1 MTTSIQQTIYTS
13 TDFKQLQGKLRL
25 KILEMYFN
33 ANAGHIGC
41 SLSCIDLMI
50 GSLITHRKESE
61 VFLLSKGHAAA
72 SLYACLHELG
82 EISDE
87 TLKTFYQNGTTLPAH
102 PAPNKIKGIPF
113 ATGSL
118 GHGLPIA
125 IGIAQA
131 NKILKNDEFTY
142 VLMSDGETN
151 EGTTWEG
158 GHYAVAKRLDN
169 LIVMIDKNGLQGFG
183 NTHDILGVSAD
194 KNKWEAMGFEVVEV
208 DGHNVFQ
215 IHQQIE
221 LFKAVKNG
229 IPKLL
234 IANTIKGKGVSYM
247 ENKLEWHYLPMKLE
261 NYEMAIND
269 VKHNYKSITGF

>member
-1 MTTSIQQTIYTS
+1 MTTSTQQASIYTS
-13 TDFKQLQGKLRL
+13 ADFKQLQGKLRL

-41 SLSCIDLMI
+41 SLSCVDLMI

-72 SLYACLHELG
+72 SLYACLHQLG

-87 TLKTFYQNGTTLPAH
+87 ELKTFYKNGTTLPAH

-131 NKILKNDEFTY
+131 NKILQNNEFTY

-158 GHYAVAKRLDN
+158 AHYAVAKRLDN

-183 NTHDILGVSAD
+183 NTHDVLGVSAD

-208 DGHNVFQ
+208 DGHNVAQ

-221 LFKAVKNG
+221 LFKAIKNG

-234 IANTIKGKGVSYM
+234 IANTTKGKGVSYM
-247 ENKLEWHYLPMKLE
+247 ENKLEWHYLPMKPE
-261 NYEMAIND
+261 NYEMAVND
-269 VKHNYKSITGF
+269 VNSNYL

>member
-1 MTTSIQQTIYTS
+1 MITS
-13 TDFKQLQGKLRL
+13 TQQIIDPSTVFKQLQGKLRL

-61 VFLLSKGHAAA
+61 IFLLSKGHAAA

-131 NKILKNDEFTY
+131 NKILQNDEFTY

-158 GHYAVAKRLDN
+158 AHYAVAKRLDN

-183 NTHDILGVSAD
+183 STKEVLGVSAD

-208 DGHNVFQ
+208 DGHNVAQ
-215 IHQQIE
+215 IHYQIE
-221 LFKAVKNG
+221 LFKAFKNG

-234 IANTIKGKGVSYM
+234 IANTVKGKGVSYM

-261 NYEMAIND
+261 NYEIAMND
-269 VKHNYKSITGF
+269 VKNNYNQ